1 VTGQPGHHRGGGT
14 GQVTAQVVAGPGA
27 YDHLDTGR
35 RVGYPERI
43 AVTVY
48 DQRRQP
54 GHQFGGPGPVGS
66 ARGMERKGQRED
78 AGGAD
83 RTGGPAGHPGTA
95 GAAADDQRG
104 TAGVERGEDRDP
116 GRVELDGRSRGP
128 ATAYP
133 VRLGD
138 PDHLDRGGQRGL
150 PYRPQV
156 RRVDAAPGTV
166 AEDEQTAR
174 RTRRT
179 VTLDQGRAVRCGY
192 LGQEATRSTRSIMV
206 RCFGISSST
215 VRSLCGTSVAVS
227 VRHATSMARRSRG
240 VVAPHTP

>member
-1 VTGQPGHHRGGGT
+1 MQG
-14 GQVTAQVVAGPGA
+14 
-27 YDHLDTGR
+27 
-35 RVGYPERI
+35 
-43 AVTVY
+43 
-48 DQRRQP
+48 
-54 GHQFGGPGPVGS
+54 
-66 ARGMERKGQRED
+66 KGERED

-83 RTGGPAGHPGTA
+83 GTGGPAGDPGAA

-104 TAGVERGEDRDP
+104 TGGVERGEDGGP
-116 GRVELDGRSRGP
+116 GRVELGGRSRAT

-138 PDHLDRGGQRGL
+138 ADHLDRGGQRGVA
-150 PYRPQV
+150 YRPQV

-174 RTRRT
+174 RTCRSIT
-179 VTLDQGRAVRCGY
+179 VDQGRAVRCGY
-192 LGQEATRSTRSIMV
+192 LGQEATRSTRSSVV

-215 VRSLCGTSVAVS
+215 VLWLFGTSVAVS